1 MRPTAH
7 KSDELVEMSI
17 GHNIG
22 FYSIKIISIF
32 IVSVLYFI
40 TGSIFSLILD
50 EAIPVTDVEKE
61 STLMLLLEVSVV
73 FGFIGVV
80 FYLNRMMIKKMP
92 FFLNG
97 YFGFNYSLVHDAAS
111 GMIVGYILYAYQ
123 DKLIVKLKELRSRYM
138 KIQEDILQFFQQTY
152 RSVFN

>member
-1 MRPTAH
+1 
-7 KSDELVEMSI
+7 MSI

-32 IVSVLYFI
+32 IVSILYFI
-40 TGSIFSLILD
+40 TGSIFSLVMD
-50 EAIPVTDVEKE
+50 EAIPVTDVTHE
-61 STLMLLLEVSVV
+61 STMMLLMEVSVV

-80 FYLNRMMIKKMP
+80 FYLNRMLIKKMP

-97 YFGFNYSLVHDAAS
+97 YFGFNYSMVHDAAS

-123 DKLIVKLKELRSRYM
+123 DKLILKLKELRTRYM
-138 KIQEDILQFFQQTY
+138 NIQDDVIQFARDTY
-152 RSVFN
+152 RRTASIVA